1 MRSCGPRLRSCG
13 PRLPGQEDHAPKL
26 CQVRVVRAVRVR
38 CIVPLRSPL
47 LVDLPHGVQPLRT
60 NSGHRRTVEEIRAVW
75 TRAAA
80 IMRARGQMRTCPR
93 ARPGSPR

>member
-1 MRSCGPRLRSCG
+1 MLPSSAKCASSAPSESDASSRSAPRCSSTS
-13 PRLPGQEDHAPKL
+13 PMASN
-26 CQVRVVRAVRVR
+26 R
-38 CIVPLRSPL
+38 CARI
-47 LVDLPHGVQPLRT
+47 QAT
-60 NSGHRRTVEEIRAVW
+60 RTVEEIRAVW